1 MKTVQELNEKKSPI
15 VTIDPALEQY
25 RGKVLFPKKL
35 EIAKEMLKNAKL
47 PPNMNRSNAQHD
59 NI

>member
-1 MKTVQELNEKKSPI
+1 MKTVQELNEKKAPI

-35 EIAKEMLKNAKL
+35 EKANEMLKDVKL
-47 PPNMNRSNAQHD
+47 PPNMNSNRT
-59 NI
+59 